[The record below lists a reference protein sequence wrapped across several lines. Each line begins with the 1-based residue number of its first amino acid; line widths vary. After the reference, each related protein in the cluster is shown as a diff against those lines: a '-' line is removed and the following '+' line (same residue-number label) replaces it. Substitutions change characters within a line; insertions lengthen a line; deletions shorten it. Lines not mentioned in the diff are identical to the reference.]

1 MKKVTGMNPKAS
13 FGNVSQQ
20 AAGYYT
26 PLMRDNSA
34 NKLPFA
40 SLLKLSLI
48 TLRFAGLF
56 NFPIPLRFA
65 SGIEVSR
72 IKKNFYGIILIS
84 LFVIFGFM
92 EFPMQAQAIEPK
104 MTDILITN
112 NAENVLLYARLVNGF
127 KPDMELAVL
136 AGIPAT
142 FILQLEVYQV
152 RSFAWDKKIITH
164 EIKRTI
170 KYDNLKKTFS
180 VYTNGNTQP
189 VVFSDFESAQKAMAD
204 FNGIIAV
211 SLASLLKDNN
221 YYLLIK
227 VKMDKARLPLHME
240 NVFFFVSYWDFETAW
255 ERQNFSY

>member
-1 MKKVTGMNPKAS
+1 MKKVTGTNPKAS

-26 PLMRDNSA
+26 
-34 NKLPFA
+34 
-40 SLLKLSLI
+40 
-48 TLRFAGLF
+48 LRFAGLF

-65 SGIEVSR
+65 FGIGVSP
-72 IKKNFYGIILIS
+72 IKKDYYGIILIC

-92 EFPMQAQAIEPK
+92 ELPMQAQALEPK
-104 MTDILITN
+104 MADILITN
-112 NAENVLLYARLVNGF
+112 NTENVLLYARLVNGF
-127 KPDMELAVL
+127 KPDMELAIL
-136 AGIPAT
+136 AGITAT
-142 FILQLEVYQV
+142 FTLQLEVYQV
-152 RSFAWDKKIITH
+152 RSFVWDKKITSY

-189 VVFSDFESAQKAMAD
+189 VIFSDFESAQKSMAD

-211 SLASLLKDNN
+211 SLASLVRGKN

-227 VKMDKARLPLHME
+227 VKMDKVRLPLNME
-240 NVFFFVSYWDFETAW
+240 YVFFFVSFWDFETAW